1 MTKGQ
6 KEQYETIFDFVMKE
20 SSERH
25 ADPADVLAGLVATT
39 RTLIK
44 CFAELGV
51 DTLDSMYHSVVNNLE
66 KVVKD

>member
-39 RTLIK
+39 GTLIR
-44 CFAELGV
+44 CFAETGV
-51 DTLDSMYHSVVNNLE
+51 EARDTMYRSVVDNLA
-66 KVVKD
+66 KVVND